1 MDNRLKWELLNH
13 EILNHLQ
20 YLIEDILCL
29 IEERKLISDIL
40 EMSEGRNL
48 KGYIVTLDI
57 EKHLIL

>member
-40 EMSEGRNL
+40 EMSESRNL